1 MILKRKFNEK
11 RSESNNICEWLSSQ
25 FQAKYCI
32 DGEKKNIYRMMLHC
46 EIHTRSIFNNS
57 KQKVVA
63 SAWEKKNY
71 IWTYKI
77 GKEYKKIR
85 KNHFSKKNVTKKKL
99 WSDKY
104 YSEKKC
110 NKKKHFFF

>member
-1 MILKRKFNEK
+1 M
-11 RSESNNICEWLSSQ
+11 
-25 FQAKYCI
+25 
-32 DGEKKNIYRMMLHC
+32 
-46 EIHTRSIFNNS
+46 
-57 KQKVVA
+57 VA

-77 GKEYKKIR
+77 GKKYKKNR

-104 YSEKKC
+104 YSEK
-110 NKKKHFFF
+110 NVTKKNIFFF